1 MWHVWWYSGGG
12 GGGGCGVCWNPST
25 GFMSDA
31 LLEDQSACVVVW
43 CAAGQ

>member
-1 MWHVWWYSGGG
+1 MCGGIVVVVV
-12 GGGGCGVCWNPST
+12 GVVFVRTQVT